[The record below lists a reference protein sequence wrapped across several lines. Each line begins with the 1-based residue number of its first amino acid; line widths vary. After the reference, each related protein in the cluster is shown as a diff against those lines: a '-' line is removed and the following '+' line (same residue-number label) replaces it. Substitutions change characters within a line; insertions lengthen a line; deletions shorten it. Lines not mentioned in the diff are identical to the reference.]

1 MTAGRLAMILLPA
14 IAWVALA
21 GLGLLAAAP
30 ARAQPQAQPP
40 AAELF
45 FQEPAISGARLSPDG
60 RYVGMRVA
68 AKGHRARLAVL
79 DLQTMQPDVVASFD
93 DKDIGHFRWVNDTR
107 LVFNLRQELTGP
119 NRAEHG
125 AGLFAVDADGS
136 NFRQLVETYRSFV
149 RGPESGTPLLPWRNQ
164 PLHSQVP
171 RRDDDVFVVEPEEVS
186 KQKVDHFVLRRL
198 NTRTGR
204 ASEVDAPPHA
214 VDWTLDAQGALRLV
228 LTRQG
233 DDLAVHW
240 RDAADRWK
248 QLTSFK
254 LYGQDGWTPRFIAP
268 DGTLWVVA
276 GNGDKQAVFS
286 VDPATGQRADKPLV
300 ASPDFDVDPE
310 FLVGRGRLL
319 GVRHTLDG
327 QVTQWLDADARALQ
341 ATIDALLPATANRLQ
356 LPQRGDA
363 PHVLVHAYSDVQ
375 PAITLVYH
383 QGTRKLSRVGV
394 SHPGIDPKKMGLTDF
409 VRYKA
414 GDGLDIPA
422 YITLPPG
429 MALDG
434 KPKNLPLVVLVH
446 GGPWVRGTSWHWQD
460 EVQFLATRGYAV
472 LQPEFRGST
481 GFGDRHFR
489 AGFRQWG
496 QAMQRDLADGARWAI
511 AQGIADPKRIAIA
524 GASYGGYATLMGL
537 LQNPELFRAGISWV
551 GVTDPGLMF
560 SVPWS
565 DVTDES
571 KRYGYATLI
580 GDPVADAELFKTISP
595 LAQAARIRQPLL
607 LAHGAWD
614 VRVPIVHGE
623 KFRDANRPHNPQLE
637 WLTYPEEGHG
647 WRKLETRLDFWGR
660 VERFLSRHLAAH

>member
-1 MTAGRLAMILLPA
+1 MTAALAKTLVRA
-14 IAWVALA
+14 IACVALA
-21 GLGLLAAAP
+21 SLGLLAAAP
-30 ARAQPQAQPP
+30 ARAQAQPQPP

-45 FQEPAISGARLSPDG
+45 FQEPAISGAQLSPDG
-60 RYVGMRVA
+60 RYLGMRVA

-79 DLQTMQPDVVASFD
+79 DLQTMRPDVVASFD
-93 DKDIGHFRWVNDTR
+93 DKDIGQFRWVNDKR
-107 LVFNLRQELTGP
+107 LVFTLDQEQTGP
-119 NRAEHG
+119 GRAEHG
-125 AGLFAVDADGS
+125 PGLFAVDADGD
-136 NFRQLVETYRSFV
+136 NFRQLVETYLRFV
-149 RGPESGTPLLPWRNQ
+149 RGPETGTPLLPWRHQ
-164 PLHSQVP
+164 LLHSQVP
-171 RRDDDVFVVEPEEVS
+171 RRDDDVFVIEPGEVS
-186 KQKVDHFVLRRL
+186 KAKVGNFVLRRL

-204 ASEVDAPPHA
+204 ASEVEAPPHA

-233 DDLAVHW
+233 EDLAVHW
-240 RDAADRWK
+240 RDDADRWK
-248 QLTSFK
+248 TLTSFK
-254 LYGQDGWTPRFIAP
+254 LYGQGGWTPRFIAP

-276 GNGDKQAVFS
+276 GHGDKQAVFS

-300 ASPDFDVDPE
+300 TSPDFDVHPE
-310 FLVGRGRLL
+310 FLVGRGQLL

-341 ATIDALLPATANRLQ
+341 ATVDALLPATANRLQ
-356 LPQRGDA
+356 LPQRGDS
-363 PHVLVHAYSDVQ
+363 PHVLVQAYSDVQ

-394 SHPGIDPKKMGLTDF
+394 SHPGIDPKRMGLTDF
-409 VRYKA
+409 VRYRA
-414 GDGLDIPA
+414 ADGLDIPA

-429 MALDG
+429 VALDG

-446 GGPWVRGTSWHWQD
+446 GGPWVRGTSWQWQD

-481 GFGDRHFR
+481 GFGDRHFK

-511 AQGIADPKRIAIA
+511 AQGIADPQRIAIA

-565 DVTDES
+565 DVTDEG
-571 KRYGYATLI
+571 KRHSLATLI
-580 GDPVADAELFKTISP
+580 GDPVADAEHFKTISP

-614 VRVPIVHGE
+614 LRVPIVHGE
-623 KFRDANRPHNPQLE
+623 KFRDANRPHNPLLE
-637 WLTYPEEGHG
+637 WVAYPEEGHG
-647 WRKLETRLDFWGR
+647 WRRLETRLDFWGR
-660 VERFLSRHLAAH
+660 VERFLARHLAPR